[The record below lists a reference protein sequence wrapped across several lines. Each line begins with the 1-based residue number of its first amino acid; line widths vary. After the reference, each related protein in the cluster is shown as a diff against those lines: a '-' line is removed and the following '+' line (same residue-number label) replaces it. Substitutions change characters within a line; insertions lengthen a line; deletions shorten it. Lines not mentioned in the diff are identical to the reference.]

1 MIKNGGNFQG
11 KFITWWQAIK
21 GWSKQ
26 FGQNKLVKIKEIA
39 KSNVEMIMNL
49 LTFFIVAQNNKN
61 DMAETGYQ
69 SRSSDVILK
78 LSLLFKMRM
87 FIGVQDENV
96 YVYF

>member
-1 MIKNGGNFQG
+1 
-11 KFITWWQAIK
+11 
-21 GWSKQ
+21 
-26 FGQNKLVKIKEIA
+26 
-39 KSNVEMIMNL
+39 MNL

-61 DMAETGYQ
+61 DMVETGYQ

-87 FIGVQDENV
+87 FIGAQDENV

>member
-1 MIKNGGNFQG
+1 
-11 KFITWWQAIK
+11 
-21 GWSKQ
+21 
-26 FGQNKLVKIKEIA
+26 
-39 KSNVEMIMNL
+39 MIMNL
-49 LTFFIVAQNNKN
+49 LTFFIVAQNNQN

-78 LSLLFKMRM
+78 LSLLFKMRL

>member
-1 MIKNGGNFQG
+1 
-11 KFITWWQAIK
+11 
-21 GWSKQ
+21 
-26 FGQNKLVKIKEIA
+26 
-39 KSNVEMIMNL
+39 MIMNL
-49 LTFFIVAQNNKN
+49 LTFFIVTQNNKN

>member
-1 MIKNGGNFQG
+1 M
-11 KFITWWQAIK
+11 
-21 GWSKQ
+21 
-26 FGQNKLVKIKEIA
+26 KIKEIA

-69 SRSSDVILK
+69 IRSSDVILK

-87 FIGVQDENV
+87 FIGFQDENV